1 MKGKMGEI
9 FFHVIRLKQVRLTV
23 SHISFETSYPAKIG
37 PFCAQR
43 VVPETDHI
51 FRLLKGLLP

>member
-9 FFHVIRLKQVRLTV
+9 SFDVIRLKQVWLTV

-43 VVPETDHI
+43 VAPETDTI
-51 FRLLKGLLP
+51 FHLL